1 MSRGLFISYSLWSRC
16 WPSVWTTGH
25 KQLSLDLPRQRA
37 GQCAHLNRR
46 HATNN
51 QIRVL
56 AGLCSPSQSSHSRSR
71 WPFQRVRS
79 FGTGR
84 CISEVSKFE
93 EGLPSETSQGTWDSK
108 LWWGA
113 TDETLQRVQAH
124 LQTRKVRRYCRLV
137 LDISTKNSSTVELQ
151 LIDLSRIHI
160 SDYII

>member
-37 GQCAHLNRR
+37 GQRAHFDRR

-51 QIRVL
+51 QVRVL

-137 LDISTKNSSTVELQ
+137 LDISTKNCSTNWFV
-151 LIDLSRIHI
+151 
-160 SDYII
+160 SDPYLGLYNLKWTD